1 MTTTERNE
9 AIALHKSD
17 CTSGNPALYVGTYRK
32 YNNGSLSG
40 AWIDLTTFADE
51 DEFYA
56 FCKDVLHADE
66 EDPELMFQDYENIP
80 DTLYSECGGVSA
92 IYEWLNYSED
102 ERDIIE
108 EYWDE
113 VDAQASPDDILD
125 RLVYEGDFDDFAEEQ
140 AEEMLACSNADDFL
154 RRYFDY
160 KSFANDLSYDYNV
173 TTHYVFC

>member
-1 MTTTERNE
+1 MTTTERNK

-17 CTSGNPALYVGTYRK
+17 MTSGNPALYVGTYRK
-32 YNNGSLSG
+32 YNDGSLSG

-102 ERDIIE
+102 ERDIIK

-113 VDAQASPDDILD
+113 VEAHASPDKILD
-125 RLVYEGDFDDFAEEQ
+125 SLVYEGDFDDFAYEM
-140 AEEMLACSNADDFL
+140 AKEMLACSNAGDFL
-154 RRYFDY
+154 RRYFNF
-160 KSFANDLSYDYNV
+160 KSLANDLKFGYQL